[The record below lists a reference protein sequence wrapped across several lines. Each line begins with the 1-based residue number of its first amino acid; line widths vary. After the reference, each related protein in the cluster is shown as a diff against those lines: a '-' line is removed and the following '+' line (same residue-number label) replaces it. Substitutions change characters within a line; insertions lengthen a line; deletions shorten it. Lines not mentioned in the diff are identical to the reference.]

1 MIRFKSYRK
10 RRSYAQAVIIILLAI
25 VLTATSPFY
34 IRPLFSAILYPFQV
48 GAVAIWKT
56 FTGIPS
62 FIGQLNNLSKDN
74 ALLQKENKELQ
85 TKQLVFNEL
94 KEENMRLRQA
104 AQFKTFN
111 PYSLKLVSAQVV
123 SRSSSAWFSLVQI
136 NKGSRA
142 GIKKDMVIVSELGL
156 VGRVIEVSLFSS
168 KVLLI
173 TSADS
178 SIAAT
183 DFRNRDSGVVV
194 GGRPEIL
201 IMKYVGVEGDIKV
214 GDEILTSHI
223 STIFP
228 SGIPVGRVFK
238 ATKKEHDLFYHIEI
252 KPAVDFSKLEE
263 VFIVI

>member
-1 MIRFKSYRK
+1 
-10 RRSYAQAVIIILLAI
+10 
-25 VLTATSPFY
+25 
-34 IRPLFSAILYPFQV
+34 
-48 GAVAIWKT
+48 
-56 FTGIPS
+56 
-62 FIGQLNNLSKDN
+62 
-74 ALLQKENKELQ
+74 
-85 TKQLVFNEL
+85 
-94 KEENMRLRQA
+94 
-104 AQFKTFN
+104 
-111 PYSLKLVSAQVV
+111 
-123 SRSSSAWFSLVQI
+123 
-136 NKGSRA
+136 
-142 GIKKDMVIVSELGL
+142 MVIVSELGL

-194 GGRPEIL
+194 GGRPDIL